1 MVLITALCSHG
12 RSRYVFMY
20 GSNIMCAQHEE
31 GQWDGG
37 VFPRGER
44 THPIKSLLFTSSG
57 LTPNEIHQVFYQES
71 SRCGKQ
77 SVFPQTDL

>member
-1 MVLITALCSHG
+1 MSGRVRGGYRGKLYMVLITALCSHG

-31 GQWDGG
+31 GQRDGG

-44 THPIKSLLFTSSG
+44 TLPINSPTFTLSR
-57 LTPNEIHQVFYQES
+57 LTPGEMIQGKD
-71 SRCGKQ
+71 RC
-77 SVFPQTDL
+77 